1 MHRDKPPGLFDFA
14 ARSIRYLIGFSFTT
28 GLVLSLLVHIGML
41 VWRANAKE
49 PDTKPNPEALE
60 AATAAQRAAAGKSP
74 PPDPPAA
81 VRY

>member
-1 MHRDKPPGLFDFA
+1 MHRDKPPGLFDLPE
-14 ARSIRYLIGFSFTT
+14 RSVRYLIGFWFTT
-28 GLVLSLLVHIGML
+28 GLLLSVLVYSGML
-41 VWRANAKE
+41 VWRVNAKE
-49 PDTKPNPEALE
+49 PSTKPNPEALE